1 MAARRLRN
9 MEKSTGS
16 KRERGY
22 NDNACKKNPAHFM
35 SGKYKRR
42 LHDWKALFLTILPYQ
57 PPTTALNHQPSLIN
71 GHFLNL
77 VRGIKK
83 KLEGGGKKWFTL

>member
-1 MAARRLRN
+1 MIMRV
-9 MEKSTGS
+9 
-16 KRERGY
+16 
-22 NDNACKKNPAHFM
+22 KKPAHFM

-57 PPTTALNHQPSLIN
+57 PPTTALNHQHSLIN

-77 VRGIKK
+77 VLGIKK
-83 KLEGGGKKWFTL
+83 KLEGGRKKTPTTKDRFHR